1 MTFKNKLISVI
12 ILAGGSGSRFS
23 SIIEP
28 PKQLSKLNNEYILIH
43 IINNFKKYGFRHFIF
58 PLGLKKNYFI
68 KFFHSKKNISKYKF
82 NILKKNISIK
92 DLKSDK
98 INISIFDAGKKTN
111 KLSRISKSL
120 NYVINNDFI
129 VAYGDDLSNI
139 KINQLVKKFYEN
151 KKKAIITI
159 YNKKSQYGH
168 VISNKKRVVQRFVEK
183 PNYQY
188 PINIGNYLFSKD
200 LIKKYKKTGHE
211 LENDF
216 LPIIVRKKH
225 LISHEHKGYFYSIND
240 KKELL
245 IAQTKLKKK

>member
-1 MTFKNKLISVI
+1 MKIKK
-12 ILAGGSGSRFS
+12 
-23 SIIEP
+23 
-28 PKQLSKLNNEYILIH
+28 KQLL
-43 IINNFKKYGFRHFIF
+43 
-58 PLGLKKNYFI
+58 
-68 KFFHSKKNISKYKF
+68 
-82 NILKKNISIK
+82 
-92 DLKSDK
+92 
-98 INISIFDAGKKTN
+98 
-111 KLSRISKSL
+111 
-120 NYVINNDFI
+120 
-129 VAYGDDLSNI
+129 
-139 KINQLVKKFYEN
+139 
-151 KKKAIITI
+151 
-159 YNKKSQYGH
+159 QYGH
-168 VISNKKRVVQRFVEK
+168 VISNKKGVVQRFVEK